1 VIIACLRHAW
11 VHAISTHSFEGLLSY
26 PLEAKYFRSY
36 WSKY

>member
-11 VHAISTHSFEGLLSY
+11 VSIHSFEGLLSY